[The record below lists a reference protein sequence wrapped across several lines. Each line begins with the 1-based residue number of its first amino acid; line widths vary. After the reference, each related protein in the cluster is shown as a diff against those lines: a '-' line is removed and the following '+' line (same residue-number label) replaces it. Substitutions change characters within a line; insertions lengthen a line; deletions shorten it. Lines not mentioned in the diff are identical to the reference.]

1 MDQVSQFKKE
11 FRKEQWRKLI
21 AEQQGGDMTVRA
33 FCKSKGI
40 VESTYY
46 RQLRKLREETIK
58 SLPITVPQKA
68 DEQPLEFMPLEIRS
82 PISQTKA
89 AVIIHLP
96 SATIE
101 IPDGMSP
108 QTVEAVLIAL
118 KKTC

>member
-1 MDQVSQFKKE
+1 MDQVTEVKKE
-11 FRKEQWRKLI
+11 FRKEQWQSLI
-21 AEQQGGDMTVRA
+21 REQQNSQMTVKA
-33 FCKSKGI
+33 FCQSKG
-40 VESTYY
+40 VSSSTYY
-46 RQLRKLREETIK
+46 KQLRKLREETIK

-68 DEQPLEFMPLEIRS
+68 NEQPVEFMPLEIKS
-82 PISQTKA
+82 PIPQTKA